1 MTLRQSSLHEVHLA
15 LDAKMTEFGGWE
27 MPLSY
32 PSGTIREHLACR
44 SDAVVFDVS
53 HLGTVRLEGTG
64 SFDLLQRTFTN
75 DLSRIVPGQAQY
87 THLLD
92 ADTAGVVDDIIVW
105 WIDEERFDVMPNA
118 SNTVRVR
125 EAIGG
130 EDVTSGRAI
139 LAVQGPEARR
149 RVATVLPEVA
159 SVPHFGVRRVDFE
172 GHECIIAGTG
182 YTGEDGFE
190 CAVPSEVAAHFF
202 ELVLS
207 TGVIA
212 AGLGARDTL
221 RLEACLPLH
230 SHELGPDITPLQ
242 AGLGWVVSWTKDD
255 FRGRQALLS
264 EREEG
269 PSRRLR
275 ALLSSS
281 RRPPHPNDAVFVGDL
296 AQGCV
301 TSGNYSPLL
310 ERGIALAFVPSEV
323 EIGDI
328 VTIETRGS
336 LTEATVVRPPFHR
349 LHLP

>member
-75 DLSRIVPGQAQY
+75 DLSRIIPGHAQY

-92 ADTAGVVDDIIVW
+92 VDTAGVVDDIIVW
-105 WIDEERFDVMPNA
+105 WIDEARFDVMPNA
-118 SNTVRVR
+118 SNTARVR

-139 LAVQGPEARR
+139 LAVQGPKARR

-159 SVPHFGVRRVDFE
+159 TVPHFGVRRFDFE

-190 CAVPSEVAAHFF
+190 CAVPNEVAAHFF

-242 AGLGWVVSWTKDD
+242 AGLGWVVSWTKDN

-310 ERGIALAFVPSEV
+310 ERGIALAFVPAEV

-328 VTIETRGS
+328 VSIETRGS

-349 LHLP
+349 LHPR